1 MSVLTATSAGL
12 IVAEWNIASF
22 KAKIYFY
29 PGLAGMISAI
39 VIISFGNGLGVNYF
53 ILRAFILYKVDQYGN
68 FLCN

>member
-39 VIISFGNGLGVNYF
+39 VIISFGNGLGVN
-53 ILRAFILYKVDQYGN
+53 
-68 FLCN
+68 